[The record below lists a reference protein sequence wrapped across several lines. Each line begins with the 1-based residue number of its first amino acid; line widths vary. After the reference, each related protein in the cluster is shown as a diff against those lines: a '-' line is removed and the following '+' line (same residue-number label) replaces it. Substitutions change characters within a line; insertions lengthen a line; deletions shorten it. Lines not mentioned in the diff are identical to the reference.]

1 MEAAMQL
8 TLDRFGRMVLPK
20 SLRDDLGLSQGDQ
33 LDVDERDGCV
43 WLRPVRTQDPVTR
56 KTGLLVYTGE
66 ATGDLL
72 SSLDDHRRQRIKRV
86 SHWNKKS

>member
-1 MEAAMQL
+1 MQL

-33 LDVDERDGCV
+33 FDVDERDGGV

-56 KTGLLVYTGE
+56 KDGLLVFIGE
-66 ATGDLL
+66 ANGDMER
-72 SSLDDHRRQRIKRV
+72 SLADHRRTRIKRA
-86 SHWNKKS
+86 SNWSRKA